1 MEEKEQVLLLTDNMA
16 ADPISLSGLTYF
28 LPIVSFFFV
37 FVLIYALLKKT
48 NILGDNNWVAVFI
61 SFLLAASFIARASL
75 VEFVSFSSAWFVVF
89 LVCIFMILFMI
100 AFTHGKIDVVMKPW
114 VAWAILVLLI
124 AFFVI
129 SSAYVFNWA
138 TNWDVIRSWAYTD
151 WFGMVVLV
159 IIAAFVSWMLTKK

>member
-1 MEEKEQVLLLTDNMA
+1 
-16 ADPISLSGLTYF
+16 
-28 LPIVSFFFV
+28 
-37 FVLIYALLKKT
+37 
-48 NILGDNNWVAVFI
+48 
-61 SFLLAASFIARASL
+61 
-75 VEFVSFSSAWFVVF
+75 
-89 LVCIFMILFMI
+89 MILFMI